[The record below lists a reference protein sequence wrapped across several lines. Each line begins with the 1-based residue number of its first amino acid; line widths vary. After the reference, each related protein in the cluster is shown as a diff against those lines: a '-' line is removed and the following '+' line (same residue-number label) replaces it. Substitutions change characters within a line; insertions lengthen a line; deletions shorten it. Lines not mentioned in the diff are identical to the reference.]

1 MKPRISYF
9 VQQVAFTL
17 ALLTPL
23 AVLVVPEAQVEI
35 VWISAYAWGVGIA
48 AALWHRLTEVE

>member
-17 ALLTPL
+17 ALITPL
-23 AVLVVPEAQVEI
+23 AVLVVPGAQVEI
-35 VWISAYAWGVGIA
+35 IWIAAYAWGVGIA
-48 AALWHRLTEVE
+48 AALWHRLTVAE